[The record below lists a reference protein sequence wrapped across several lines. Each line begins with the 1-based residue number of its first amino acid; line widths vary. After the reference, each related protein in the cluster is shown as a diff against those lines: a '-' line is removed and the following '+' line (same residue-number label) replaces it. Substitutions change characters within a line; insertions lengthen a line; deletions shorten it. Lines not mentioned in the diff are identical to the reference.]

1 MGEVMQ
7 QVIDALKSKIDL
19 ATAKP
24 NGIPGL
30 ACAVVDRNG
39 DLLFEYAA
47 GKRGVGS
54 DVPMTTDTV
63 FWLASCT
70 KMIVSIA
77 ALQLAEQGILDLDDA
92 GVVEKLAPE
101 LKEVKVLQE
110 DAAGKLTLMEK
121 KQRITMRM
129 LLCHTAGFGY
139 SFSNAKLQKWYGPI
153 GQDELSGH
161 ADDALS
167 VPLVNQPGS
176 KWEYG
181 VNIDWAGELIMRAS
195 GLSLNDYFH
204 KHIFQPLGIKD
215 ISMFPSADMKVRL
228 AYVNQRSPDGK
239 LSLREGGHLF
249 KRALKVESEEDI
261 KATFNSGGAGCFAV
275 PSEYC
280 KILAALLNNGQ
291 CPKSGTQIL
300 KPQSVRTPE
309 LYPQPPEHAQGW
321 SLGGFHHVCGTRTG
335 RSPKTVWW
343 AGLAN
348 LYWWVDHEKG
358 LGGLVASQILPFGDA
373 EVIAI
378 RDDIETILYKALAQN
393 ISGKN
398 GSFKGIAKGIKI
410 VHKVK
415 IPKLVVE
422 NSIAVVDWIGKH
434 VGLRGAEEAVHNGVF
449 VEGLGNNLRA
459 TDPQAFGVFVGSR
472 YHDIVLGGGNSFEVG
487 GYYLDSHDRG
497 WAIEGEGKRTED

>member
-1 MGEVMQ
+1 MGEVIQ

-39 DLLFEYAA
+39 DLFFEYAA

-54 DVPMTTDTV
+54 DVPMTTNTV

-110 DAAGKLTLMEK
+110 DAAGKLALMEK

-195 GLSLNDYFH
+195 GLGLDDYFH

-215 ISMFPSADMKVRL
+215 ISMFPSADMKARL

-239 LSLREGGHLF
+239 LSLREGGHPF

-300 KPQSVRTPE
+300 KPQSVRMFFENQIPQFPNFGREGMSTMKPSLMNAAPE

-358 LGGLVASQILPFGDA
+358 LGGLVASQILPFG
-373 EVIAI
+373 
-378 RDDIETILYKALAQN
+378 
-393 ISGKN
+393 GK
-398 GSFKGIAKGIKI
+398 SFDFQ
-410 VHKVK
+410 
-415 IPKLVVE
+415 E
-422 NSIAVVDWIGKH
+422 H
-434 VGLRGAEEAVHNGVF
+434 VGLRGADEAVHDGVF

-472 YHDIVLGGGNSFEVG
+472 YHDILLGGGNSFEVG